1 MCSNWLLVTSGVCE
15 EGETEVSKQSLEVSA
30 VSEPRTVSQDLDS
43 GELGHLI
50 ESTRLV
56 TWVDRYIQ
64 AAVVQCVVAIVGR
77 ATGYETIVAI
87 K

>member
-1 MCSNWLLVTSGVCE
+1 MCE

-30 VSEPRTVSQDLDS
+30 VTEPRTVSQDLDS
-43 GELGHLI
+43 GELGHLV
-50 ESTRLV
+50 ESTRLMTCV
-56 TWVDRYIQ
+56 ERYIQ
-64 AAVVQCVVAIVGR
+64 AAVVVGIVGR